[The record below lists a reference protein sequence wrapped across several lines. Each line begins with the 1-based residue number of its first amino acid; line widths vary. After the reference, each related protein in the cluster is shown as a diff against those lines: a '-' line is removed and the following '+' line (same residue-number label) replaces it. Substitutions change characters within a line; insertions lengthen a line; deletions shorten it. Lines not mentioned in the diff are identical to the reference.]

1 MIITDAQLHTCISCA
16 KNVKQQYTLAYLA
29 TDDPQQSVDYLVDLY
44 SGALG
49 KPRPVIVE
57 VDIEAKNSPIYSSV
71 FIKADGSI
79 DIAIAK
85 GLNFCQK
92 RFVIAKELFHGLL
105 DDDEYHNMDLF
116 GHLND
121 VAASFPDRDA
131 TPGLPVASE
140 LLAEFAAMEFLF
152 PYAKRVEELNMP
164 GTPSFPGI
172 ALKYRVP
179 LVQVEKY
186 LTIEYIK
193 NLEGY

>member
-16 KNVKQQYTLAYLA
+16 KNVTQQYTLTYLVP
-29 TDDPQQSVDYLVDLY
+29 DDPQQSVDYLVELY
-44 SGALG
+44 SGGLG
-49 KPRPVIVE
+49 KPAPVIVE
-57 VDIEAKNSPIYSSV
+57 VDIEAKNSPVYSAV
-71 FIKADGSI
+71 FIKPDGNI

-121 VAASFPDRDA
+121 VAAAFPDREA
-131 TPGLPVASE
+131 TPSLSAASE
-140 LLAEFAAMEFLF
+140 FLAELAAMEFLF
-152 PYAKRVEELNMP
+152 PYDKRVKELAVP

-179 LVQVEKY
+179 LVQVEKF
-186 LTIEYIK
+186 LSMEYMK
-193 NLEGY
+193 NLGGY